1 MSATQEMSMETELLK
16 EVESYLPDMRGFLRV
31 LAVDSSGR
39 NEETVKELHRMT
51 HSIRGAA
58 SMVQLDNLS
67 KTAGLMEDV
76 LDTLLEKKR
85 TWNEQLIA
93 IMNQTIDS
101 IASYCTAMYA
111 GTADD
116 AALYRNTL
124 QEFEAVETLPSAF
137 SADGDDESLGEDA
150 FSALLG
156 DDSEEDSTA
165 DLFQALFDEKEGEGA
180 GDGLVISPAV
190 IETSS
195 KEITVDGFLSAEET
209 ADSEEESLKS
219 FLGVAESASF
229 DLPQEAPSEE
239 VPLIQPSGID
249 PDLQESFDEEA
260 EEHLENIGRQLNELS
275 SSVSSQV
282 AISNA
287 YRERLH
293 SIRRSV
299 HTLKGA
305 AAVIGIEPVASWGH
319 LFEDFLDSLHD
330 ESDTLSPESIAA
342 MQDGADIL
350 ERIATDPAV
359 DVSAE
364 IIVLQAVFPGV
375 VAGSSTT
382 GEITVGES
390 AAHVIDVDTDAET
403 SPDRID
409 TIPEDENPG
418 MLSAMEDSDESEV
431 SQEIHLP
438 SSVVTA
444 TDIDD
449 TVEHLQAIA
458 KEIESEQAFYGKTG
472 KKSST
477 DKIVPLRITGSKSK
491 QKQLR
496 KSTLRVGSEKI
507 VELMGLG
514 GDMAINLSSFED
526 STFSMQ
532 SNLDE
537 FEITLKRLKGI
548 ASSLEAGYE
557 LASIPHLGGTNDG
570 QGDSDL
576 MDEFDPLEMDRYSE
590 LNILIRSLNETIV
603 DLDSI
608 KEQASDVQN
617 SWKHAIDR
625 QRMVVSEVQGAVNS
639 IQMTPFSSIGNRLH
653 KTVRESARVT
663 GKKIR
668 LLIEGGSIEMDTNVW
683 DVLADALM
691 HMLRNCVDHGVE
703 SVDVRHQLD
712 KPDQAT
718 IRIDCS
724 RQGSRFV
731 LRLSD
736 DGSGLD
742 YDAIRSRGVALY
754 PDSDVEQ
761 MDNNGLA
768 ALIFKQ
774 GFSVRKEVTTM
785 SGRGVGMDVVRD
797 AMEQLNGFIEVQ
809 SVPGQGT
816 DFLLSLPIVVAQLP
830 ALMVMFGKQQFA
842 VPMRDVNTVLRLS
855 GEEMLADSFEFEG
868 EQLPLLWP
876 VALLGL
882 TKTTDLRSNS
892 ETNPLAFV
900 VDTGDRRGV
909 LMADAVLG
917 QKEIVFKNL
926 GSHLQDIP
934 CVAGATI
941 LGDGS
946 LVPILQTEDLFHRSE
961 VLTQA
966 GEIGRP
972 EDKSKEKTLEILIVD
987 DSISVRKVLSNFVA
1001 SHGWL
1006 ATVAVD
1012 GVDAMEQIRVNKP
1025 DLVLLDIEMPRMNGF
1040 EVLQAMQSQAAYRN
1054 IPVLMLTSRSA
1065 VKYREKASELG
1076 ASGFVTKPFK
1086 DDELLSLINGLT
1098 AQKKAKGDLQ

>member
-1 MSATQEMSMETELLK
+1 
-16 EVESYLPDMRGFLRV
+16 
-31 LAVDSSGR
+31 
-39 NEETVKELHRMT
+39 
-51 HSIRGAA
+51 
-58 SMVQLDNLS
+58 
-67 KTAGLMEDV
+67 
-76 LDTLLEKKR
+76 
-85 TWNEQLIA
+85 
-93 IMNQTIDS
+93 
-101 IASYCTAMYA
+101 
-111 GTADD
+111 
-116 AALYRNTL
+116 
-124 QEFEAVETLPSAF
+124 
-137 SADGDDESLGEDA
+137 
-150 FSALLG
+150 
-156 DDSEEDSTA
+156 
-165 DLFQALFDEKEGEGA
+165 
-180 GDGLVISPAV
+180 
-190 IETSS
+190 
-195 KEITVDGFLSAEET
+195 
-209 ADSEEESLKS
+209 
-219 FLGVAESASF
+219 
-229 DLPQEAPSEE
+229 
-239 VPLIQPSGID
+239 
-249 PDLQESFDEEA
+249 
-260 EEHLENIGRQLNELS
+260 
-275 SSVSSQV
+275 
-282 AISNA
+282 
-287 YRERLH
+287 
-293 SIRRSV
+293 
-299 HTLKGA
+299 
-305 AAVIGIEPVASWGH
+305 
-319 LFEDFLDSLHD
+319 
-330 ESDTLSPESIAA
+330 
-342 MQDGADIL
+342 
-350 ERIATDPAV
+350 
-359 DVSAE
+359 
-364 IIVLQAVFPGV
+364 
-375 VAGSSTT
+375 
-382 GEITVGES
+382 
-390 AAHVIDVDTDAET
+390 
-403 SPDRID
+403 
-409 TIPEDENPG
+409 
-418 MLSAMEDSDESEV
+418 
-431 SQEIHLP
+431 
-438 SSVVTA
+438 
-444 TDIDD
+444 
-449 TVEHLQAIA
+449 
-458 KEIESEQAFYGKTG
+458 
-472 KKSST
+472 
-477 DKIVPLRITGSKSK
+477 
-491 QKQLR
+491 
-496 KSTLRVGSEKI
+496 
-507 VELMGLG
+507 
-514 GDMAINLSSFED
+514 
-526 STFSMQ
+526 
-532 SNLDE
+532 
-537 FEITLKRLKGI
+537 
-548 ASSLEAGYE
+548 
-557 LASIPHLGGTNDG
+557 
-570 QGDSDL
+570 
-576 MDEFDPLEMDRYSE
+576 
-590 LNILIRSLNETIV
+590 
-603 DLDSI
+603 
-608 KEQASDVQN
+608 
-617 SWKHAIDR
+617 
-625 QRMVVSEVQGAVNS
+625 
-639 IQMTPFSSIGNRLH
+639 MTPFSSIGNRLH

-1040 EVLQAMQSQAAYRN
+1040 EVLQAMQSQAAYQN

>member
-608 KEQASDVQN
+608 KEQASDV
-617 SWKHAIDR
+617 
-625 QRMVVSEVQGAVNS
+625 
-639 IQMTPFSSIGNRLH
+639 
-653 KTVRESARVT
+653 ESARVT